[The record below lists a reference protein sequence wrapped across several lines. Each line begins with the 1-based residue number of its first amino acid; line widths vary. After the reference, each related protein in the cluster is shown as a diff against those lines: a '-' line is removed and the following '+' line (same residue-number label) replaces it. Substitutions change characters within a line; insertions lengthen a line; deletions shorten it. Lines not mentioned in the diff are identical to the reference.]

1 MLAWKTSQTIAPDQ
15 PWNQETKPHLHR
27 SPPSSHYNRT
37 HPYSLSSPPIAS
49 GLRSIYSSASSFS
62 HSPPSSPSLPCSP
75 GRKKD
80 WGVGWVAGMEVG
92 VGSCKS
98 NGPEDDCQVWSC
110 CICRAGEHYRKKDLD
125 VTELTVED
133 EVMMDGCDDL
143 D

>member
-75 GRKKD
+75 GTPIARKGVGRKKD
-80 WGVGWVAGMEVG
+80 WGGRVG
-92 VGSCKS
+92 
-98 NGPEDDCQVWSC
+98 
-110 CICRAGEHYRKKDLD
+110 CRDGGGGRVMGEHYRKKDLD